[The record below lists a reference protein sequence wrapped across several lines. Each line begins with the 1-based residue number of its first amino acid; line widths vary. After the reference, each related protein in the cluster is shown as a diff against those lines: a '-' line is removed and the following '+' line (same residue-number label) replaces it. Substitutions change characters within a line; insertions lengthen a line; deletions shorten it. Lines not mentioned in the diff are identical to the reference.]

1 MNRGRLVIL
10 LNITKGLVVVTTV
23 KKTSNCSYL
32 ILLLLFSFL
41 FSSCLKD
48 DEPVAPHQPGNS
60 IITSFDFG
68 TNYRYQGFF
77 DLATNTFVAQ
87 NLKSTWDLA
96 FDTRQ
101 GKFNVVLNGAKFCKV
116 ANMGN
121 VNFDSVTDTTGSK
134 WTFDTNTG
142 NLDSTGIGQWYSS
155 ITTDTLISKNET
167 YILDRGYDE
176 SNLQLGYKKFKIY
189 GTPSGYYLFFSS
201 LGGTDAHWFY
211 IPKNASAN
219 LFAYVSLTGSGSV
232 VSAEPPT
239 NTYDIVFTQY
249 IYVYRTVEYFN
260 FPYLV
265 TGVVLNRDNIV
276 AAADSINPYE
286 SITLAD
292 TANLQ
297 FTNRLDIIGY
307 DWKDYNFDLAKFS
320 VKPYKNYIIRNRNG
334 LYYKFRFLDFYKDGI
349 KGNVLF
355 EYQLL

>member
-1 MNRGRLVIL
+1 MNRVRLVPS
-10 LNITKGLVVVTTV
+10 LNITKARVVVTTV
-23 KKTSNCSYL
+23 KKQSNGIY
-32 ILLLLFSFL
+32 LLLLLSVLL

-48 DEPVAPHQPGNS
+48 DEPVTPHQPGNS
-60 IITSFDFG
+60 IITSFNLG

-87 NLKSTWDLA
+87 NLKSAWDLA
-96 FDTRQ
+96 FDTRN
-101 GKFNVVLNGAKFCKV
+101 GKFNVILNGAKFCKV

-121 VNFDSVTDTTGSK
+121 VDFASVTDTTGSS

-142 NLDSTGIGQWYSS
+142 NLDSTGVGQWYSS
-155 ITTDTLISKNET
+155 IGTDTLISKNET

-189 GTPSGYYLFFSS
+189 GTPTNYYLLFSD
-201 LGGTDAHWFY
+201 LDGANTHLLY
-211 IPKNASAN
+211 IPRNTSN
-219 LFAYVSLTGSGSV
+219 NSFTYVSISDAGSIV
-232 VSAEPPT
+232 TIEPP
-239 NTYDIVFTQY
+239 NSTYDIAFTQY
-249 IYVYRTVEYFN
+249 IHVYRTAEYFN
-260 FPYLV
+260 YPYLV
-265 TGVVLNRDNIV
+265 TGVVLNRENIV

-297 FTNRLDIIGY
+297 FTNRMDIIGY
-307 DWKDYNFDLAKFS
+307 DWKDYNFDLAKYS
-320 VKPYKNYIIRNRNG
+320 VKTNKNYIIRNRNG
-334 LYYKFRFLDFYKDGI
+334 LYYKFHFLDFYKDGI